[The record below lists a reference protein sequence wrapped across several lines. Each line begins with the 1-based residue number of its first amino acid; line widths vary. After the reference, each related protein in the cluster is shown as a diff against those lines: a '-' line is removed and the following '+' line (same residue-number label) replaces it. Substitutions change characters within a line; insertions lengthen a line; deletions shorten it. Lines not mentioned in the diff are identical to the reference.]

1 MRLKGKVAIITGG
14 ARGIGKAIALKFAYE
29 GASIVLVDVL
39 EDELYG
45 STREIKDIGS
55 EVLVIKADVSIVSEL
70 EKIVSN
76 TIKLFNKIDILV
88 NNAGIFSHSSLEE
101 LTEEQWHRVIDVNLK
116 SALFLSKYVAIYM
129 KKQGGGKIINIAST
143 AGITGGY
150 YAGIDYSIS
159 KAGIITLTRT
169 LARRLAKYNIKV
181 NAIAPGIIDSPMTR
195 SWPKEV
201 IEDLVKKIP
210 LGRLGK
216 PEDVANVA
224 AFLASDEADYITG
237 QVIIVDGGLLL

>member
-55 EVLVIKADVSIVSEL
+55 EVLVIKADVSIISEL

-76 TIKLFNKIDILV
+76 AIKLFNKIDILV

-101 LTEEQWHRVIDVNLK
+101 LTEERWHRVIDVNLK

-159 KAGIITLTRT
+159 KAGIITLTKA

>member
-1 MRLKGKVAIITGG
+1 LRLKGKVAIITGG

-45 STREIKDIGS
+45 SAREIKDIGS
-55 EVLVIKADVSIVSEL
+55 EVLVIKADVSMVSEL

-101 LTEEQWHRVIDVNLK
+101 LTEEQWHKVINVNLK

-159 KAGIITLTRT
+159 KAGIITLTKA

>member
-1 MRLKGKVAIITGG
+1 LRLKGKVAIITGG

-39 EDELYG
+39 EDELYR
-45 STREIKDIGS
+45 SAREIKDIGS

-116 SALFLSKYVAIYM
+116 FALFLSKYVAIYM

-159 KAGIITLTRT
+159 KAGIITLTKALT
-169 LARRLAKYNIKV
+169 RRLAKYNIKV

-195 SWPKEV
+195 SWSKEV
-201 IEDLVKKIP
+201 IEDLVKKY
-210 LGRLGK
+210 L
-216 PEDVANVA
+216 
-224 AFLASDEADYITG
+224 
-237 QVIIVDGGLLL
+237 

>member
-1 MRLKGKVAIITGG
+1 LRLKGKVAIITGG

-45 STREIKDIGS
+45 SAREIKDIGS

-76 TIKLFNKIDILV
+76 AIKLFNKIDILV

-159 KAGIITLTRT
+159 KAGIITLTKA

>member
-1 MRLKGKVAIITGG
+1 
-14 ARGIGKAIALKFAYE
+14 
-29 GASIVLVDVL
+29 
-39 EDELYG
+39 
-45 STREIKDIGS
+45 
-55 EVLVIKADVSIVSEL
+55 
-70 EKIVSN
+70 
-76 TIKLFNKIDILV
+76 
-88 NNAGIFSHSSLEE
+88 
-101 LTEEQWHRVIDVNLK
+101 
-116 SALFLSKYVAIYM
+116 M

-159 KAGIITLTRT
+159 KAGIITLTKA

>member
-45 STREIKDIGS
+45 SAREIKDIGS
-55 EVLVIKADVSIVSEL
+55 EVLVIKADVSMVSEL

-101 LTEEQWHRVIDVNLK
+101 LTEEQWHKVINVNLK

-159 KAGIITLTRT
+159 KAGIITLTKA

>member
-45 STREIKDIGS
+45 SAREIKDIGS

-76 TIKLFNKIDILV
+76 AIKLFNKIDILV

-159 KAGIITLTRT
+159 KAGIITLTKA